1 MIAIPLIP
9 PWEELHPLVVHFPI
23 ALLLTAPLFIV
34 LGALVPPKRSRPY
47 MIAALLL
54 MVLGTTGAW
63 FAVATGEAT
72 ADLVTRNPDVS
83 AVLERH
89 ESLAE
94 KVRVVFTAATLLFAA
109 ILLMPKALH
118 RDATRLSTS
127 IVPLVFTL
135 AYGGAALLLANTAHQ
150 GGRLVHELGSSP
162 PTVEQPVPATIE
174 QHND

>member
-1 MIAIPLIP
+1 MIALPQIP
-9 PWEELHPLVVHFPI
+9 PWDELHPLVIHFPI
-23 ALLLTAPLFIV
+23 ALLLTAPLFIII
-34 LGALVPPKRSRPY
+34 GALVVPQRSRPY

-54 MVLGTTGAW
+54 MVLGTAGVW

-72 ADLVTRNPDVS
+72 ADLVIRNPDIS

-89 ESLAE
+89 QSLAE

-109 ILLMPKALH
+109 IFLIPRALH
-118 RDATRLSTS
+118 RDATRLTTS
-127 IVPLVFTL
+127 IVPLVFVV
-135 AYGGAALLLANTAHQ
+135 AYAGAALLLANTAHQ

-162 PTVEQPVPATIE
+162 PTVAQTTPATVE

>member
-1 MIAIPLIP
+1 MIALPLIP

-109 ILLMPKALH
+109 IILTPKALH
-118 RDATRLSTS
+118 RESNRLMTS
-127 IVPLVFTL
+127 VVPLFFAV
-135 AYGGAALLLANTAHQ
+135 AYAGATLLLANTAHQ

-162 PTVEQPVPATIE
+162 PTVAQTMPTTVE